1 MDEIYVIVT
10 ETCYVNRETN
20 DIVGYYKSTETKV
33 ENRFD
38 IPLVFSSVENARNY
52 LETKGLK
59 EIAFLNYQTDKQSI
73 DDGLAF
79 YHVTRYTIK
88 SVTIN

>member
-1 MDEIYVIVT
+1 MTEIYVILK
-10 ETCYVNRETN
+10 ETSYINRETN
-20 DIVGYYKSTETKV
+20 EIVGYYKSTETKV

-52 LETKGLK
+52 LEMKGLK

-79 YHVTRYTIK
+79 YHITKYTIK
-88 SVTIN
+88 SVTVS